1 MKKIFL
7 GLMMLLLIITLAA
20 CGNTEEAQ
28 QDPSTEETQQ
38 ETGTEET
45 QHNDSNEQDATPG
58 DDASDQDDPADSSD
72 EATEDEDTSVSN
84 PEPEETLPAIDVN
97 LLASNNDLA
106 AQFNRE
112 FLQQPI
118 RQYRVGQTEVL
129 TVEVIYFGG
138 PLFTNEY
145 TLVIIPGSYGNYTQ
159 ISSIIYND
167 GSITITGLAQ
177 GVATYRIQVYVGGEL
192 MFTSSDLEI
201 IIN

>member
-7 GLMMLLLIITLAA
+7 GLMMLVFIITLAA

-28 QDPSTEETQQ
+28 QDTSTEEAQQ

-45 QHNDSNEQDATPG
+45 QNNDSSQQDATHE
-58 DDASDQDDPADSSD
+58 DNSQDQDDPTES
-72 EATEDEDTSVSN
+72 TEDDDTSVSD

-97 LLASNNDLA
+97 LLASNNDIA

-112 FLQQPI
+112 FLEQPI
-118 RQYRVGQTEVL
+118 RQYAVGQTEVL

-167 GSITITGLAQ
+167 GSMTITGLAQ
-177 GVATYRIQVYVGGEL
+177 GAATYRIQVYVGGEL
-192 MFTSSDLEI
+192 MFTSSELEI

>member
-1 MKKIFL
+1 MRKIFL
-7 GLMMLLLIITLAA
+7 GLMMLLFIITLAA
-20 CGNTEEAQ
+20 CGNTEETTQSQ
-28 QDPSTEETQQ
+28 QN
-38 ETGTEET
+38 GTEET
-45 QHNDSNEQDATPG
+45 QHNDANQQDSTPG

-72 EATEDEDTSVSN
+72 EATDEEDTSDADD
-84 PEPEETLPAIDVN
+84 EPEEALPAIDVN
-97 LLASNNDLA
+97 LFSSNNDLA

-112 FLQQPI
+112 FLEQPI
-118 RQYRVGQTEVL
+118 RQYGVGQTDVL

-159 ISSIIYND
+159 ISNIIYND
-167 GSITITGLAQ
+167 GSMTITGLAQ

-192 MFTSSDLEI
+192 MFTSSELEI